1 MSRNSN
7 SLRFGDLFRD
17 KGGVLL
23 TGAQTRS
30 SNQKS
35 AGYREVRSIPAC
47 RCGYGAAG
55 L

>member
-1 MSRNSN
+1 LKSRNSE

-30 SNQKS
+30 SNQEK
-35 AGYREVRSIPAC
+35 AQGYRELASLRV
-47 RCGYGAAG
+47 
-55 L
+55 